1 MIKIEKSIYEG
12 YMWYSDAKEP
22 QIYDQEE
29 KEWVI
34 KEDEKPFIVEGQLYD
49 TENMK
54 SISIKFV
61 DGEYLV
67 QTHDIDSLDFNRANV
82 DIKVFQSNRMNGRKL
97 RFLQYWNEKE
107 DELCENMKVLV
118 PSKRVFAGFV
128 NE

>member
-29 KEWVI
+29 KDWVI
-34 KEDEKPFIVEGQLYD
+34 KEDENPFIVEGQLYD

-67 QTHDIDSLDFNRANV
+67 QTHDIDSLDFHRANV

>member
-29 KEWVI
+29 KDWVI
-34 KEDEKPFIVEGQLYD
+34 KEDENPFIVEGQLYD